1 MSRLTI
7 SLSDEMHQALKESS
21 ARTGRTIGNLIEEGL
36 RLRGIRPM
44 NNTKN
49 LVKKARS
56 NSAINE
62 DDALRIALDEVNQS
76 RKSKSKR

>member
-21 ARTGRTIGNLIEEGL
+21 ARTGRTIGSLIEEGL
-36 RLRGIRPM
+36 HLRGIRPM
-44 NNTKN
+44 NTTKN

-56 NSAINE
+56 NSAVNE

-76 RKSKSKR
+76 RKR

>member
-7 SLSDEMHQALKESS
+7 NLSDEIHQALKETS

-44 NNTKN
+44 NTSKN
-49 LVKKARS
+49 QVKKARC

-62 DDALRIALDEVNQS
+62 DDALRIALDEVKQS
-76 RKSKSKR
+76 RKR

>member
-44 NNTKN
+44 NTTKN

-62 DDALRIALDEVNQS
+62 DDALKIALDEVSQS
-76 RKSKSKR
+76 RKR

>member
-21 ARTGRTIGNLIEEGL
+21 ARTGRTIGSLIEEGL

-44 NNTKN
+44 NTTKY

-56 NSAINE
+56 NSAVNE
-62 DDALRIALDEVNQS
+62 DDALKIALDEVNQS
-76 RKSKSKR
+76 RKR

>member
-21 ARTGRTIGNLIEEGL
+21 ARTGRTIGSIIEEGL
-36 RLRGIRPM
+36 CLRGIRPM
-44 NNTKN
+44 NTTRN

-76 RKSKSKR
+76 RKR

>member
-21 ARTGRTIGNLIEEGL
+21 ARTGRTIGSLIEEGL

-44 NNTKN
+44 NITKN

-76 RKSKSKR
+76 RKR

>member
-21 ARTGRTIGNLIEEGL
+21 ARTGRTIGSLIEEGL
-36 RLRGIRPM
+36 HLRGIRPM
-44 NNTKN
+44 NATKN

-56 NSAINE
+56 NSAVNE
-62 DDALRIALDEVNQS
+62 DDALKIALDEVNQS
-76 RKSKSKR
+76 RKR

>member
-44 NNTKN
+44 NITKN

-62 DDALRIALDEVNQS
+62 DDALKIALDEVNQS
-76 RKSKSKR
+76 RKR

>member
-44 NNTKN
+44 NTTKN

-76 RKSKSKR
+76 RKR

>member
-44 NNTKN
+44 NITKN

-62 DDALRIALDEVNQS
+62 DDALRIVLDEVNQS
-76 RKSKSKR
+76 RKR

>member
-44 NNTKN
+44 NTSKN

-62 DDALRIALDEVNQS
+62 DDALRIALDEVKQS
-76 RKSKSKR
+76 RKR

>member
-44 NNTKN
+44 NTSKN

-56 NSAINE
+56 NSAVNE
-62 DDALRIALDEVNQS
+62 DDALKIALDEVNQS
-76 RKSKSKR
+76 RKR

>member
-36 RLRGIRPM
+36 RLRGIRSM
-44 NNTKN
+44 NITKN
-49 LVKKARS
+49 VVKKARS
-56 NSAINE
+56 NSAIYE

-76 RKSKSKR
+76 RKSKR

>member
-21 ARTGRTIGNLIEEGL
+21 ARTGRTIGKLIEEGL

-44 NNTKN
+44 NTTRN

-62 DDALRIALDEVNQS
+62 DDALRVALDEVNQS
-76 RKSKSKR
+76 RKR

>member
-21 ARTGRTIGNLIEEGL
+21 ARTGRTIGSIIEEGL
-36 RLRGIRPM
+36 LLRGIRPM
-44 NNTKN
+44 ITTKN

-76 RKSKSKR
+76 RKR

>member
-44 NNTKN
+44 NTTKN

-62 DDALRIALDEVNQS
+62 DDALRIAIDEVNQS
-76 RKSKSKR
+76 RKR

>member
-44 NNTKN
+44 NTTLGFNHNTFF
-49 LVKKARS
+49 S
-56 NSAINE
+56 I
-62 DDALRIALDEVNQS
+62 
-76 RKSKSKR
+76 